1 MTSVW
6 GKKCP
11 ECQKQKSEIFKL
23 KGDKRFKLKHILL
36 NEHAREINEY
46 LCCNDCSKM
55 LKVINDPIYK
65 TLNEEQRM
73 IFKFVKLFPF
83 PKNIKALKK
92 EFCCMAYATVDFE
105 GVSLYMVNKGVFS
118 VLKYI
123 YENLYMDWKEETIKE
138 LSWSVY
144 LEWLKRNSY
153 SGWQTATLKYIFSV
167 ITNLMIIY
175 KVKSEWGRGS
185 FEERRSSS
193 DLSYPSYHKYIQ
205 FAMGSK
211 DVSSWR
217 HIIHK
222 RLDKNNEI
230 RFRDL

>member
-1 MTSVW
+1 MSCVW
-6 GKKCP
+6 GG
-11 ECQKQKSEIFKL
+11 ECQECKGQKSKL
-23 KGDKRFKLKHILL
+23 ILFNDILL
-36 NEHAREINEY
+36 NEISDSIDGY
-46 LCCNDCSKM
+46 ICCNDCSKM

-138 LSWSVY
+138 LSWSVT
-144 LEWLKRNSY
+144 LEWWKRNWDY
-153 SGWQTATLKYIFSV
+153 GLRTALEYIFSV